1 MDMRRPLTTFSAI
14 LFMAGILSAAQ
25 QGGVILETKTFLSK
39 DKVYAGE
46 TFKAALKLGIGLGW
60 HVNANPVN
68 DDFLVPTTVDLR
80 EDENFHVVKFVY
92 PTPLT
97 AKFDFS
103 EADSVIYT
111 GSALFG
117 ILIKAG
123 DRVGPG
129 TYKLKGSVMYQA
141 CNEQSC
147 LAPETIGFDLEIT
160 VADFDQKTG
169 EINADV
175 FAAIDFKK

>member
-1 MDMRRPLTTFSAI
+1 MP
-14 LFMAGILSAAQ
+14 AAQ
-25 QGGVILETKTFLSK
+25 QGAILETKIFLSK
-39 DKVYAGE
+39 DRVYAGE
-46 TFKAALKLGIGLGW
+46 TFKAALRLGIGPGW

-68 DDFLVPTTVDLR
+68 DDYLVPTTVDLR
-80 EDENFHVVKFVY
+80 EDGNFHIIKFVY

-129 TYKLKGSVMYQA
+129 IYKLKGSVMYQA